1 MVCFVFVAKFMF
13 WRVVFLYG
21 MFDVVTVHYSE
32 VGLKRGRRGYFER
45 VLVNNLKRSLGGL
58 SYKSVRRDFGRILVE
73 VDGDDVG
80 LYRDV
85 ISRVFGVRWFAFARS
100 VVPRDFDS
108 LIDAVVDELRSLSFS
123 TFKVDATRADKSF
136 PYTSMDVNRMVGSV
150 ISERFKSRV
159 SMENP
164 DVTVYI
170 EILGDR
176 FLVYFKRFEGP
187 GGLPVGTGGRVLHL
201 FSGGIDS
208 PVAAWLLMKR
218 GVSVDY
224 IHFYAV
230 KDADEARR
238 SKVGELLR
246 FLTYFSYRSRVF
258 YVPFHI
264 FHLAA
269 ASSLDPSMETVVFRR
284 FMMRVA
290 EFLARKYGYHAIS
303 TGESLA
309 QVASQTMQNMI
320 SIAYGLGFQV
330 LRPLLTYDKEEI
342 INLAKRIGTYELSLK
357 ECKDACSIISLHP
370 RTNVKPEEI
379 VKAEGEINMDWLVE
393 KTLNETVIAE
403 YKLSHGEVKE
413 RLITYKG

>member
-1 MVCFVFVAKFMF
+1 
-13 WRVVFLYG
+13 
-21 MFDVVTVHYSE
+21 MFDVITVHYSE

-45 VLVNNLKRSLGGL
+45 VLVNNLRRSLSGL
-58 SYKSVRRDFGRILVE
+58 SYKCIRRVLGRILVE
-73 VDGDDVG
+73 VDGSDIG

-85 ISRVFGVRWFAFARS
+85 VSRVFGVRWFAFARS
-100 VVPRDFDS
+100 VVPRDFDV
-108 LIDAVVDELRSLSFS
+108 LVDAVVDELRSLSFS
-123 TFKVDATRADKSF
+123 TFRVDATRADKSF

-150 ISERFKSRV
+150 VSERLKGKV

-170 EILGDR
+170 EILDDR
-176 FLVYFKRFEGP
+176 FLVYFRRFEGP

-218 GVSVDY
+218 GVLVDY
-224 IHFYAV
+224 VHFYAV
-230 KDADEARR
+230 RDAEESRA

-264 FHLAA
+264 FHLVAA
-269 ASSLDPSMETVVFRR
+269 ARLDPRMETVVFRR

-290 EFLARKYGYHAIS
+290 EFLARKYGYDAIS

-309 QVASQTMQNMI
+309 QVASQTMQNVVSI
-320 SIAYGLGFQV
+320 SYGLGFQV

-357 ECKDACSIISLHP
+357 ECKDACSIISPHP
-370 RTNVKPEEI
+370 RTNVKPEEVI
-379 VKAEGEINMDWLVE
+379 NAETEIDMDHLI
-393 KTLNETVIAE
+393 KRTLNETVIVE
-403 YKLSHGEVKE
+403 YKFSHGEIREQKYE
-413 RLITYKG
+413 RLE

>member
-1 MVCFVFVAKFMF
+1 
-13 WRVVFLYG
+13 
-21 MFDVVTVHYSE
+21 
-32 VGLKRGRRGYFER
+32 
-45 VLVNNLKRSLGGL
+45 
-58 SYKSVRRDFGRILVE
+58 LVE
-73 VDGDDVG
+73 VDGGDVE
-80 LYRDV
+80 LYRGV
-85 ISRVFGVRWFAFARS
+85 VSRVFGVRWFAFARS
-100 VVPRDFDS
+100 VVPRDFDR
-108 LIDAVVDELRSLSFS
+108 LVDVVVDELRSLPFS

-150 ISERFKSRV
+150 ISERLGGRV
-159 SMENP
+159 SMESP

-176 FLVYFKRFEGP
+176 FLVYFRRFEGP

-218 GVSVDY
+218 GVFVDY
-224 IHFYAV
+224 VHFYAV
-230 KDADEARR
+230 KDVDEARA
-238 SKVGELLR
+238 SKVGELVR

-264 FHLAA
+264 FHLVAA
-269 ASSLDPSMETVVFRR
+269 ARLDPRMETVVFRR

-290 EFLARKYGYHAIS
+290 EFLARKYGYDAIS

-320 SIAYGLGFQV
+320 SISYGLGFQV

-370 RTNVKPEEI
+370 RTNVKPEE
-379 VKAEGEINMDWLVE
+379 VLKAEAEIDIDRLIE
-393 KTLNETVIAE
+393 KTLSETVVVE
-403 YKLSHGEVKE
+403 YELSHGEIKE
-413 RLITYKG
+413 QKKDYKLFHS

>member
-1 MVCFVFVAKFMF
+1 
-13 WRVVFLYG
+13 
-21 MFDVVTVHYSE
+21 MFDVITVHYGE
-32 VGLKRGRRGYFER
+32 VGLKRGRRGYFEG
-45 VLVNNLKRSLGGL
+45 VLVDNLRRSLGGL
-58 SYKSVRRDFGRILVE
+58 SYRRVRRVLGRILVE
-73 VDGDDVG
+73 VDGGDVE
-80 LYRDV
+80 LYRGV
-85 ISRVFGVRWFAFARS
+85 VSRVFGVRWFAFARS
-100 VVPRDFDS
+100 VVPRDFDR
-108 LIDAVVDELRSLSFS
+108 LVDVVVDELRSLSFS

-150 ISERFKSRV
+150 ISERFGGRV

-176 FLVYFKRFEGP
+176 FLVYFRRFEGP

-224 IHFYAV
+224 VHFYAV
-230 KDADEARR
+230 KDADEARA
-238 SKVGELLR
+238 SKVGELVR

-264 FHLAA
+264 FHLVAA
-269 ASSLDPSMETVVFRR
+269 ARLDPRMETVVFRR

-290 EFLARKYGYHAIS
+290 EFLARKYGYDAIS

-320 SIAYGLGFQV
+320 SISYGLGFQV

-370 RTNVKPEEI
+370 RTNVKPEE
-379 VKAEGEINMDWLVE
+379 VLKAEMEIDIDRLIE
-393 KTLNETVIAE
+393 KTLSETVVVE
-403 YKLSHGEVKE
+403 YKLSHGEIEEERKE
-413 RLITYKG
+413 YKLVHS